1 MCTCHSIPIPFL
13 FDILEYQLSLVKS
26 LICIDFIILI
36 PLSLSLSKNDE
47 HLTQLESEIRLVQE
61 AALDAVDTDSNA
73 GTSVQ
78 NEGSILGKLNSNKI
92 DKQLIY
98 QEKKTSMFYKFY
110 STVGQCILPGHVRDY

>member
-1 MCTCHSIPIPFL
+1 MYWFYYLDP
-13 FDILEYQLSLVKS
+13 
-26 LICIDFIILI
+26 
-36 PLSLSLSKNDE
+36 SLSLSKNDE

-92 DKQLIY
+92 DKQLIH
-98 QEKKTSMFYKFY
+98 QE
-110 STVGQCILPGHVRDY
+110 